1 MSSLKRFFFPTTV
14 SIIFSIGYYL
24 GLYINSEI
32 DYLRTLL
39 YKTTEKMQLM
49 NDKYDLLLNE
59 FAHLKNNLT
68 NGETTFVDCECQ
80 TVEDVKVVI
89 NGNQIVE
96 PIEEHEHDYE
106 ILDRNST
113 SPDIKLKTRGN
124 SVTDILTKFF

>member
-39 YKTTEKMQLM
+39 YKTTERMQLM

-68 NGETTFVDCECQ
+68 NGETTTFVDCECQ

-89 NGNQIVE
+89 NGKVF
-96 PIEEHEHDYE
+96 EEEHDYE
-106 ILDRNST
+106 ILDGNST

-124 SVTDILTKFF
+124 SVADILTKFF